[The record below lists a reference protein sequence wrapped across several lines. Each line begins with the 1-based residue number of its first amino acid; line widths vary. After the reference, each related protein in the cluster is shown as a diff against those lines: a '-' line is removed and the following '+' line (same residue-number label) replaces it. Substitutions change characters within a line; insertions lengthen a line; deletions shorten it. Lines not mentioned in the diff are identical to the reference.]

1 MGLKILL
8 VQPIREGTSLQV
20 MPDLGILYLGTA
32 LRAKGYDVKL
42 LDCPKEKMTF
52 AGFRKLLE
60 EKRYDVVGVR
70 CFSRDHN
77 YVNHHL
83 KIAKAVN
90 PDTLTLTGGPHPS
103 AVPEFVL
110 NSMPA
115 LDFAWQ
121 GEAEESLA
129 TLLDLY
135 QDQGPRMP
143 AGELEKIP
151 GLAWRDAESNTVR
164 LNPLMYVPDLDAY
177 GLPAWDMLEPLYY
190 PGNIYKEHW
199 PIVTTRGCPYPCTYC
214 NTPRLS
220 GRKLRHRSVDHV
232 IAELKLLKSRYKAT
246 RFSLY
251 DDEFTL
257 NDKYTLALCQAMI
270 DQGLNMKFDSLAGV
284 RLDSL
289 YPELLKVMEAAGC
302 DMLAV
307 GIESGNERVQKSI
320 KKKVTVETIRE
331 QVRMTV
337 GCSKIKITGYFMLGF
352 LDETEE
358 EILDTI
364 KLALELPLHRA
375 NFNIVIPIPGTAI
388 FNELVQLGRVRI
400 EDINWDD
407 CNCDQIAFKRDHVS
421 DARLRQL
428 RRSAYFR
435 FFGRPRLLWQL
446 GTAALRNPEIVR
458 ATLRK
463 LPGLFARRPA
473 EAAPPMYVRE
483 ASVAETC

>member
-1 MGLKILL
+1 MALKILL
-8 VQPIREGTSLQV
+8 VQPIREGTSLQI

-32 LRAKGYDVKL
+32 LRAKGFDVTL
-42 LDCPKEKMTF
+42 LDCPKDGLTF
-52 AGFRKLLE
+52 AGYRKLLE
-60 EKRYDVVGVR
+60 EKRFDVVGVR

-90 PDTLTLTGGPHPS
+90 PRTLTLTGGPHPS

-110 NSMPA
+110 KSMPA

-135 QDQGPRMP
+135 KDQGLNLPP
-143 AGELEKIP
+143 GELEKIP
-151 GLAWRDAESNTVR
+151 GLAWRDKDSGAIR
-164 LNPLMYVPDLDAY
+164 LNPLMYIPDLDRY
-177 GLPAWDMLEPLYY
+177 GLPAWDMLEPLHY

-220 GRKLRHRSVDHV
+220 GKKLRHRSVEHV
-232 IAELKLLKSRYKAT
+232 IAELKLLKSRYKAS

-257 NDKYTLALCQAMI
+257 NDKYTISLCQAMI
-270 DQGLNMKFDSLAGV
+270 DEGLNMKFDSLAGV

-320 KKKVTVETIRE
+320 KKKVTVEKIRE
-331 QVRMTV
+331 QVHMTV
-337 GCSKIKITGYFMLGF
+337 ACSKIKITGYFMLGF

-358 EILDTI
+358 EIRDTI
-364 KLALELPLHRA
+364 NLALELPLHRA

-388 FNELVQLGRVRI
+388 FNELVQLGKVRI

-407 CNCDQIAFKRDHVS
+407 CNCDQIAFSRNYVS
-421 DARLRQL
+421 DARLRKL
-428 RRSAYFR
+428 RRMAYFR

-446 GTAALRNPEIVR
+446 STAALSNPEIVR

-463 LPGLFARRPA
+463 LPGLFARRSA
-473 EAAPPMYVRE
+473 EDHPPMYMRE
-483 ASVAETC
+483 ASVAGTS